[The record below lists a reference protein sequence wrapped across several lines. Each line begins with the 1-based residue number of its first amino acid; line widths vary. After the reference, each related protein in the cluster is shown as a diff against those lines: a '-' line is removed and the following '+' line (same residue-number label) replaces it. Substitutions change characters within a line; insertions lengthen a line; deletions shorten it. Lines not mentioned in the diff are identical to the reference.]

1 MIICKGADGVNF
13 QIAPHAGFCFGVKM
27 AIRKGEELAAG
38 GHAPIATLGPLIHNP
53 QEVKRLERLG
63 IYARETFEEI
73 RENTVLIRTH
83 GVAPSVYEE
92 AEKRGLELYDCTCP
106 FVNKV
111 QRIAHEHSLNGFLV
125 LILGN
130 RSHPEVQG
138 ILGWAGE
145 HGVAFQDIAEL
156 EQLELQ
162 GRRVCLVAQTTENL
176 ERFEKAE
183 QALRQY
189 ELAELTVFN
198 TICSATR
205 ERQSAALELAGTVD
219 LMLVI
224 GGSNR
229 ANTQK
234 LANICRQNGCRT
246 EHIERADEID
256 MGWFDGVKNVG
267 ITAGASTPDWII
279 REVTL
284 KMEELMTMEQGLESY
299 GILGEVGR
307 NDIVTGTVVKI
318 DSDEVL
324 VDIGGKSEGIIPVR
338 ELSFSKNV
346 NPEDVVKVG
355 DEIRVMVIKEEN
367 NEGNILLSKKRVDQA
382 AAMEKLEEAY
392 NNGTILEAPVVDVV
406 KGGVI
411 VDIGT
416 RGFVPASRLDIR
428 YIEDIKSFVGQTL
441 QFKIIKFEPEA
452 RKIVLSRRE
461 ILEEQEKARKE
472 QVWAS
477 IEEGQTRT
485 GVVRRLAAF
494 GAFVDLG
501 GVDGLLHVSEM
512 GWGRVKNP
520 GDVVKVGQEIEVYVL
535 AVDREKEKISLGLKQ
550 LRVNP
555 WEAAAEKYAVGSIVS
570 GKVVRI
576 VPFGA
581 FVMLEDGV
589 DGLVHISQISWE
601 RVEKV
606 EDALQI
612 GQEISAK
619 VLELDVENK
628 KISLSI
634 KQTTE
639 KPAKEAPAPVAEAA
653 AEEAAEEI
661 PVVQEEMG
669 STLADVF
676 NN

>member
-1 MIICKGADGVNF
+1 MNF

-224 GGSNR
+224 GGSNS

-441 QFKIIKFEPEA
+441 QFKIIKFEPES

-639 KPAKEAPAPVAEAA
+639 KPAKEASAPVAEAA

>member
-1 MIICKGADGVNF
+1 MNF

-27 AIRKGEELAAG
+27 AIQKGEELVKS
-38 GHAPIATLGPLIHNP
+38 GHVPIATLGPLIHNP
-53 QEVKRLERLG
+53 QEVKRLESLG
-63 IYARETFEEI
+63 IYAKDSFEEI
-73 RENTVLIRTH
+73 DEKIVLIRTH

-111 QRIAHEHSLNGFLV
+111 QKIAHEHSQNGYLV

-130 RSHPEVQG
+130 RNHPEVQG
-138 ILGWAGE
+138 ILGWAGNK
-145 HGVAFQDIAEL
+145 GIAFQEITEL
-156 EQLELQ
+156 KETALK
-162 GRRVCLVAQTTENL
+162 GCKVCLVAQTTENP
-176 ERFEKAE
+176 ERFSKAV
-183 QALRQY
+183 QALEQY
-189 ELAELTVFN
+189 ELEELAVFN

-205 ERQSAALELAGTVD
+205 ERQSAALELARTVD
-219 LMLVI
+219 LMLVV
-224 GGSNR
+224 GGLNS

-246 EHIERADEID
+246 EHIESADEID
-256 MGWFDGVKNVG
+256 LHWFDDVKNVG

-284 KMEELMTMEQGLESY
+284 EMEELMTMEQGLESY
-299 GILGEVGR
+299 GVLGEVGR
-307 NDIVTGTVVKI
+307 HDIVTGTVVKVS
-318 DSDEVL
+318 DDEVL
-324 VDIGGKSEGIIPVR
+324 VDIGGKSEGIVPVR
-338 ELSFSKNV
+338 ELSFTKNV
-346 NPEDVVKVG
+346 KPEEVVKVG
-355 DEIRVMVIKEEN
+355 DEIRVMVIKEDS
-367 NEGNILLSKKRVDQA
+367 EGNIMLSKKRVDQA
-382 AAMEKLEEAY
+382 DAMEKLE
-392 NNGTILEAPVVDVV
+392 TIYKENQTIEAPVVDVV

-411 VDIGT
+411 VDIGA
-416 RGFVPASRLDIR
+416 RGFVPASRLDIKF
-428 YIEDIKSFVGQTL
+428 IQDIKSFVGQTL

-461 ILEEQEKARKE
+461 ILEEEEKARKE
-472 QVWAS
+472 QVWNS
-477 IEEGQTRT
+477 IEEGQTRK

-520 GDVVKVGQEIEVYVL
+520 ADVVKEGQEIEVYIL
-535 AVDREKEKISLGLKQ
+535 KVDKEKEKISLGLKQ
-550 LRVNP
+550 LIPNP
-555 WEAAAEKYAVGSIVS
+555 WDTAAEKYAVDTIVT

-612 GQEISAK
+612 GQEVNAK
-619 VLELDVENK
+619 ILELDVENK

-639 KPAKEAPAPVAEAA
+639 RPAKEAPAAA
-653 AEEAAEEI
+653 ATEEKEPEEEI
-661 PVVQEEMG
+661 PVVQEAMG
-669 STLADVF
+669 STIGDMF

>member
-1 MIICKGADGVNF
+1 M
-13 QIAPHAGFCFGVKM
+13 
-27 AIRKGEELAAG
+27 
-38 GHAPIATLGPLIHNP
+38 
-53 QEVKRLERLG
+53 
-63 IYARETFEEI
+63 
-73 RENTVLIRTH
+73 LIRTH

-111 QRIAHEHSLNGFLV
+111 QKIAHEHSQNGYLV

-130 RSHPEVQG
+130 RNHPEVQG
-138 ILGWAGE
+138 ILGWAGNK
-145 HGVAFQDIAEL
+145 GIAFQEITEL
-156 EQLELQ
+156 KETALK
-162 GRRVCLVAQTTENL
+162 GCKVCLVAQTTENP
-176 ERFEKAE
+176 ERFSKAV
-183 QALRQY
+183 QALEQY
-189 ELAELTVFN
+189 ELEELAVFN

-205 ERQSAALELAGTVD
+205 ERQSAALELARTVD
-219 LMLVI
+219 LMLVV
-224 GGSNR
+224 GGLNS

-246 EHIERADEID
+246 EHIESADEID
-256 MGWFDGVKNVG
+256 LHWFDDVKNVG

-284 KMEELMTMEQGLESY
+284 EMEELMTMEQGLESY
-299 GILGEVGR
+299 GVLGEVGR
-307 NDIVTGTVVKI
+307 HDIVTGTVVKVS
-318 DSDEVL
+318 DDEVL
-324 VDIGGKSEGIIPVR
+324 VDIGGKSEGIVPVR
-338 ELSFSKNV
+338 ELSFTKNV
-346 NPEDVVKVG
+346 KPEEVVKVG
-355 DEIRVMVIKEEN
+355 DEIRVMVIKEDS
-367 NEGNILLSKKRVDQA
+367 EGNIMLSKKRVDQA
-382 AAMEKLEEAY
+382 DAMEKLE
-392 NNGTILEAPVVDVV
+392 TIYKENQTIEAPVVDVV
-406 KGGVI
+406 NGGVI

-416 RGFVPASRLDIR
+416 RGFVPASRLDIKF
-428 YIEDIKSFVGQTL
+428 IQDIKSFVGQTL

-461 ILEEQEKARKE
+461 ILEEEEKARKE
-472 QVWAS
+472 QVWNS
-477 IEEGQTRT
+477 IEEGQTRK

-520 GDVVKVGQEIEVYVL
+520 ADVVKEGQEIEVYIL
-535 AVDREKEKISLGLKQ
+535 KVDKEKEKISLGLKQ
-550 LRVNP
+550 LIPNP
-555 WEAAAEKYAVGSIVS
+555 WDTAAEKYAVDTIVT

-612 GQEISAK
+612 GQEVNAK

-639 KPAKEAPAPVAEAA
+639 RPAKEAPAAVAT
-653 AEEAAEEI
+653 EEKEPEEEI
-661 PVVQEEMG
+661 PVVQEAMG
-669 STLADVF
+669 STIGDMF

>member
-1 MIICKGADGVNF
+1 MNF

-111 QRIAHEHSLNGFLV
+111 QRIAHEHSQNGFLV

-224 GGSNR
+224 GGSNS

-441 QFKIIKFEPEA
+441 QFKIIKFEPES

-619 VLELDVENK
+619 VLELDVETK

>member
-1 MIICKGADGVNF
+1 MNF

-27 AIRKGEELAAG
+27 AIQKGEELVRS
-38 GHAPIATLGPLIHNP
+38 GHVPIATLGPLIHNP
-53 QEVKRLERLG
+53 QEVKRLESLG
-63 IYARETFEEI
+63 IYAKDSFEEI
-73 RENTVLIRTH
+73 DEKIVLIRTH

-111 QRIAHEHSLNGFLV
+111 QKIAHEHSQNGYLV

-130 RSHPEVQG
+130 RNHPEVQG
-138 ILGWAGE
+138 ILGWAGNK
-145 HGVAFQDIAEL
+145 GIAFQEITEL
-156 EQLELQ
+156 KETALK
-162 GRRVCLVAQTTENL
+162 GCKVCLVAQTTENP
-176 ERFEKAE
+176 ERFSKAV
-183 QALRQY
+183 QALEQY
-189 ELAELTVFN
+189 ELEELAVFN

-205 ERQSAALELAGTVD
+205 ERQSAALELARTVD
-219 LMLVI
+219 LMLVV
-224 GGSNR
+224 GGLNS

-246 EHIERADEID
+246 EHIESADEID
-256 MGWFDGVKNVG
+256 LHWFDDVKNVG

-284 KMEELMTMEQGLESY
+284 EMEELMTMEQGLESY
-299 GILGEVGR
+299 GVLGEVGR
-307 NDIVTGTVVKI
+307 HDIVTGTVVKVS
-318 DSDEVL
+318 DDEVL
-324 VDIGGKSEGIIPVR
+324 VDIGGKSEGIVPVR
-338 ELSFSKNV
+338 ELSFTKNV
-346 NPEDVVKVG
+346 KPEEVVKVG
-355 DEIRVMVIKEEN
+355 DEIRVMVIKEDS
-367 NEGNILLSKKRVDQA
+367 EGNIMLSKKRVDQA
-382 AAMEKLEEAY
+382 DAMEKLE
-392 NNGTILEAPVVDVV
+392 TIYKENQTIEAPVVDVV

-416 RGFVPASRLDIR
+416 RGFVPASRLDIKF
-428 YIEDIKSFVGQTL
+428 IQDIKSFVGQTL
-441 QFKIIKFEPEA
+441 QFKIIKFGPEA

-461 ILEEQEKARKE
+461 ILEEEEKARKE
-472 QVWAS
+472 QVWNS
-477 IEEGQTRT
+477 IEEGQTRK

-520 GDVVKVGQEIEVYVL
+520 ADVVKEGQEIEVYIL
-535 AVDREKEKISLGLKQ
+535 KVDKEKEKISLGLKQ
-550 LRVNP
+550 LIPNP
-555 WEAAAEKYAVGSIVS
+555 WDTAAEKYAVDTIVT

-612 GQEISAK
+612 GQEVNAK

-639 KPAKEAPAPVAEAA
+639 RPAKEAPAAVAT
-653 AEEAAEEI
+653 EEKEPEEEI
-661 PVVQEEMG
+661 PVVQEAMG
-669 STLADVF
+669 STIGDMF

>member
-1 MIICKGADGVNF
+1 
-13 QIAPHAGFCFGVKM
+13 
-27 AIRKGEELAAG
+27 
-38 GHAPIATLGPLIHNP
+38 
-53 QEVKRLERLG
+53 
-63 IYARETFEEI
+63 
-73 RENTVLIRTH
+73 
-83 GVAPSVYEE
+83 
-92 AEKRGLELYDCTCP
+92 
-106 FVNKV
+106 
-111 QRIAHEHSLNGFLV
+111 
-125 LILGN
+125 
-130 RSHPEVQG
+130 
-138 ILGWAGE
+138 
-145 HGVAFQDIAEL
+145 
-156 EQLELQ
+156 
-162 GRRVCLVAQTTENL
+162 
-176 ERFEKAE
+176 
-183 QALRQY
+183 
-189 ELAELTVFN
+189 
-198 TICSATR
+198 
-205 ERQSAALELAGTVD
+205 
-219 LMLVI
+219 
-224 GGSNR
+224 
-229 ANTQK
+229 
-234 LANICRQNGCRT
+234 
-246 EHIERADEID
+246 
-256 MGWFDGVKNVG
+256 
-267 ITAGASTPDWII
+267 
-279 REVTL
+279 
-284 KMEELMTMEQGLESY
+284 MEELMTMEQGLESY

-441 QFKIIKFEPEA
+441 QFKIIKFEPES

>member
-1 MIICKGADGVNF
+1 MNF

-111 QRIAHEHSLNGFLV
+111 QRIAHEHSQNGFLV

-224 GGSNR
+224 GGSNS

-441 QFKIIKFEPEA
+441 QFKIIKFEPES

-555 WEAAAEKYAVGSIVS
+555 WEAAAEKYAVGNIVS

>member
-1 MIICKGADGVNF
+1 MNF

-27 AIRKGEELAAG
+27 AIQKGEELVKS
-38 GHAPIATLGPLIHNP
+38 GHVPIATLGPLIHNP
-53 QEVKRLERLG
+53 QEVRRLESLG
-63 IYARETFEEI
+63 IYARDTFEEI
-73 RENTVLIRTH
+73 SEKTVLIRTH
-83 GVAPSVYEE
+83 GVAPSVYDE
-92 AEKRGLELYDCTCP
+92 AAKRGLELYDCTCP

-111 QRIAHEHSLNGFLV
+111 QKIAHEHSQDGYLV

-130 RSHPEVQG
+130 RNHPEVQG

-145 HGVAFQDIAEL
+145 KGIAFQDIAEL
-156 EQLELQ
+156 EQVELR
-162 GRRVCLVAQTTENL
+162 GCKVCLVAQTTENL
-176 ERFEKAE
+176 ERFEEAVKM
-183 QALRQY
+183 LKQY
-189 ELAELTVFN
+189 EISQLAVFN

-205 ERQSAALELAGTVD
+205 ERQNAALELAGTVD
-219 LMLVI
+219 FMLVI
-224 GGSNR
+224 GGLNS

-246 EHIERADEID
+246 EHVESVDEID
-256 MGWFDGVKNVG
+256 SRWFDNVENVG

-279 REVTL
+279 REVIF
-284 KMEELMTMEQGLESY
+284 KMEELTMEQGLESY
-299 GILGEVGR
+299 GVVGDIGR
-307 NDIVTGTVVKI
+307 HDIVTGTVVKI
-318 DSDEVL
+318 DNDEVL
-324 VDIGGKSEGIIPVR
+324 VDIGGKSEGIIPIR
-338 ELSFSKNV
+338 ELSFTKNV
-346 NPEDVVKVG
+346 NPEEIVKVG

-367 NEGNILLSKKRVDQA
+367 NEGNVLLSKKRVDQVEA
-382 AAMEKLEEAY
+382 VEKLEALY
-392 NNGTILEAPVVDVV
+392 NEGAVIEAPVVDVV

-416 RGFVPASRLDIR
+416 RGFVPASRLDIK

-441 QFKIIKFEPEA
+441 KFKIIKFEPEA

-461 ILEEQEKARKE
+461 ILEEEEKARKE

-477 IEEGQTRT
+477 IEEGQTRKGT
-485 GVVRRLAAF
+485 VRRLAAF

-520 GDVVKVGQEIEVYVL
+520 GDVVKVGQEIEVYIL
-535 AVDREKEKISLGLKQ
+535 AIDQEKGKISLGLKQ
-550 LRVNP
+550 LIANP
-555 WEAAAEKYAVGSIVS
+555 WDTAAEKYAVGNEVS

-589 DGLVHISQISWE
+589 DGLVHISQISWD

-634 KQTTE
+634 KQMTE
-639 KPAKEAPAPVAEAA
+639 KPAKEAPAAV
-653 AEEAAEEI
+653 AEEAAEEQEEEV

-669 STLADVF
+669 STIGDVF

>member
-1 MIICKGADGVNF
+1 MDF

-53 QEVKRLERLG
+53 QEVKRLESLG
-63 IYARETFEEI
+63 IYARDTFEEI

-92 AEKRGLELYDCTCP
+92 ARKRGLELYDCTCP

-111 QRIAHEHSLNGFLV
+111 QRIAHEHSQNGYLV

-130 RSHPEVQG
+130 RNHPEVQG

-156 EQLELQ
+156 ESLNLA

-219 LMLVI
+219 IMLVI
-224 GGSNR
+224 GGSNS

-256 MGWFDGVKNVG
+256 MRWFDGVKKAG

-318 DSDEVL
+318 NNDEVL

-346 NPEDVVKVG
+346 NPADVVKIG
-355 DEIRVMVIKEEN
+355 EEIRVMVIKEEN
-367 NEGNILLSKKRVDQA
+367 NEGNVLLSKKRVDQV
-382 AAMEKLEEAY
+382 AAMEKLEEAF
-392 NNGTILEAPVVDVV
+392 NNGEILEAPVVDVV

-411 VDIGT
+411 VDIGA
-416 RGFVPASRLDIR
+416 RGFVPASRLDIK

-441 QFKIIKFEPEA
+441 QFKIIKFEPES

-472 QVWAS
+472 EVWGS
-477 IEEGQTRT
+477 IEEGQTRKGT
-485 GVVRRLAAF
+485 VRRLAAF
-494 GAFVDLG
+494 GAFIDLG

-520 GDVVKVGQEIEVYVL
+520 ADVVKAGQEIEVYVL

-550 LRVNP
+550 LSVNP
-555 WEAAAEKYAVGSIVS
+555 WEAAAEKYAVGNVVS

-612 GQEISAK
+612 GQEISAE

-634 KQTTE
+634 KKTVE
-639 KPAKEAPAPVAEAA
+639 RPVKEAPAPVVEEA
-653 AEEAAEEI
+653 AEEAAPEEEI

>member
-1 MIICKGADGVNF
+1 MNF

-27 AIRKGEELAAG
+27 AIQKGEELVKS
-38 GHAPIATLGPLIHNP
+38 GHVPIATLGPLIHNP
-53 QEVKRLERLG
+53 QEVRRLESLG
-63 IYARETFEEI
+63 IYARDTFEEI
-73 RENTVLIRTH
+73 SEKTVLIRTH
-83 GVAPSVYEE
+83 GVAPSVYDE
-92 AEKRGLELYDCTCP
+92 AAKRGLELYDCTCP

-111 QRIAHEHSLNGFLV
+111 QKIAHEHSQDGYLV

-130 RSHPEVQG
+130 RNHPEVQG

-145 HGVAFQDIAEL
+145 KGIAFQDIAEL
-156 EQLELQ
+156 EQVELR
-162 GRRVCLVAQTTENL
+162 GCKVCLVAQTTENL
-176 ERFEKAE
+176 ERFEEAVKM
-183 QALRQY
+183 LKQY
-189 ELAELTVFN
+189 EISQLAVFN

-205 ERQSAALELAGTVD
+205 ERQNAALELAGTVD
-219 LMLVI
+219 FMLVI
-224 GGSNR
+224 GGLNS

-246 EHIERADEID
+246 EHVESVDEID
-256 MGWFDGVKNVG
+256 IRWFDNVENVG

-279 REVTL
+279 REVIF
-284 KMEELMTMEQGLESY
+284 KMEELTMEQGLESY
-299 GILGEVGR
+299 GVVGDIGR
-307 NDIVTGTVVKI
+307 HDIVTGTVVKI
-318 DSDEVL
+318 DNDEVL
-324 VDIGGKSEGIIPVR
+324 VDIGGKSEGIIPIR
-338 ELSFSKNV
+338 ELSFTKNV
-346 NPEDVVKVG
+346 DPEEIVKVG

-367 NEGNILLSKKRVDQA
+367 NEGNVLLSKKRVDQVEA
-382 AAMEKLEEAY
+382 VEKLEALY
-392 NNGTILEAPVVDVV
+392 NEGAVIEAPVVDVV

-416 RGFVPASRLDIR
+416 RGFVPASRLDIK

-441 QFKIIKFEPEA
+441 KFKIIKFEPEA

-461 ILEEQEKARKE
+461 ILEEEEKARKE

-477 IEEGQTRT
+477 IEEGQTRKGT
-485 GVVRRLAAF
+485 VRRLAAF

-520 GDVVKVGQEIEVYVL
+520 GDVVKVGQEIEVYIL
-535 AVDREKEKISLGLKQ
+535 AIDREKGKISLGLKQ
-550 LRVNP
+550 LIANP
-555 WEAAAEKYAVGSIVS
+555 WDTAAEKYAVGNEVS

-589 DGLVHISQISWE
+589 DGLVHISQISWD

-634 KQTTE
+634 KQMTE
-639 KPAKEAPAPVAEAA
+639 KPVKEVPAAV
-653 AEEAAEEI
+653 AEEAAKEQEEEV

-669 STLADVF
+669 STIGDVF

>member
-1 MIICKGADGVNF
+1 MNF
-13 QIAPHAGFCFGVKM
+13 QIAPHAGFCFGVKK
-27 AIRKGEELAAG
+27 AIRKGEELVG
-38 GHAPIATLGPLIHNP
+38 SGHAPIATLGPLIHNP
-53 QEVKRLERLG
+53 QEVKRLESLG

-73 RENTVLIRTH
+73 REHTVMIRTH

-92 AEKRGLELYDCTCP
+92 AEKRGLDLYDCTCP

-111 QRIAHEHSLNGFLV
+111 QKIAYEHSRNGYLV

-130 RSHPEVQG
+130 RNHPEVQG

-145 HGVAFQDIAEL
+145 CGVAFQEISEL
-156 EQLELQ
+156 EQLNLT
-162 GRRVCLVAQTTENL
+162 GRSVCLVAQTTENL

-183 QALRQY
+183 QALKEY
-189 ELAELTVFN
+189 ALADLAVFN

-219 LMLVI
+219 IMLVI
-224 GGSNR
+224 GGSNS

-246 EHIERADEID
+246 EQIESADEID
-256 MGWFDGVKNVG
+256 MKWFDGVKKVG

-299 GILGEVGR
+299 GILGELGR

-318 DSDEVL
+318 NSDEVL
-324 VDIGGKSEGIIPVR
+324 VDIGGKSEGIIPIR
-338 ELSFSKNV
+338 ELSFTKNV
-346 NPEDVVKVG
+346 NPEDVVKIG

-367 NEGNILLSKKRVDQA
+367 NEGNILLSKKRVDQM

-411 VDIGT
+411 VDIGA
-416 RGFVPASRLDIR
+416 RGFVPASRLDIK

-441 QFKIIKFEPEA
+441 QFKIIKFEPDS

-472 QVWAS
+472 EVWAS
-477 IEEGQTRT
+477 IEEGQTRK
-485 GVVRRLAAF
+485 GIVRRLAAF

-550 LRVNP
+550 LIANP
-555 WEAAAEKYAVGSIVS
+555 WDTAAEKYAVGSIVS

-639 KPAKEAPAPVAEAA
+639 RPAKEAPAPVVEEA
-653 AEEAAEEI
+653 AEEKVEEEI
-661 PVVQEEMG
+661 PVVQEELG
-669 STLADVF
+669 STLADAF

>member
-1 MIICKGADGVNF
+1 MNF

-27 AIRKGEELAAG
+27 AIQKGEELVRS
-38 GHAPIATLGPLIHNP
+38 GHVPIATLGPLIHNP
-53 QEVKRLERLG
+53 QEVKRLESLG
-63 IYARETFEEI
+63 IYAKDSFEEI
-73 RENTVLIRTH
+73 DEKIVLIRTH

-111 QRIAHEHSLNGFLV
+111 QKIAHEHSQNGYLV

-130 RSHPEVQG
+130 RNHPEVQG
-138 ILGWAGE
+138 ILGWAGNK
-145 HGVAFQDIAEL
+145 GIAFQEITEL
-156 EQLELQ
+156 KETALK
-162 GRRVCLVAQTTENL
+162 GCKVCLVAQTTENP
-176 ERFEKAE
+176 ERFSKAV
-183 QALRQY
+183 QALEQY
-189 ELAELTVFN
+189 ELEELAVFN

-205 ERQSAALELAGTVD
+205 ERQSAALELARTVD
-219 LMLVI
+219 LMLVV
-224 GGSNR
+224 GGLNS

-246 EHIERADEID
+246 EHIESADEID
-256 MGWFDGVKNVG
+256 LHWFDDVKNVG

-284 KMEELMTMEQGLESY
+284 EMEELMTMEQGLESY
-299 GILGEVGR
+299 GVLGEVGR
-307 NDIVTGTVVKI
+307 HDIVTGTVVKVS
-318 DSDEVL
+318 DDEVL
-324 VDIGGKSEGIIPVR
+324 VDIGGKSEGIVPVR
-338 ELSFSKNV
+338 ELSFTKNV
-346 NPEDVVKVG
+346 KPEEVVKVG
-355 DEIRVMVIKEEN
+355 DEIRVMVIKEDS
-367 NEGNILLSKKRVDQA
+367 EGNIMLSKKRVDQA
-382 AAMEKLEEAY
+382 DAMEKLE
-392 NNGTILEAPVVDVV
+392 TIYKENQTIEAPVVDVV

-416 RGFVPASRLDIR
+416 RGFVPASRLDIKF
-428 YIEDIKSFVGQTL
+428 IQDIKSFVGQTL

-461 ILEEQEKARKE
+461 ILEEEEKARKE
-472 QVWAS
+472 QVWNS
-477 IEEGQTRT
+477 IEEGQTRK

-520 GDVVKVGQEIEVYVL
+520 ADVVKEGQEIEVYIL
-535 AVDREKEKISLGLKQ
+535 KVDKEKEKISLGLKQ
-550 LRVNP
+550 LIPNP
-555 WEAAAEKYAVGSIVS
+555 WDTAAEKYAVDTIVT

-612 GQEISAK
+612 GQEVNAK

-639 KPAKEAPAPVAEAA
+639 RPAKEAPAAVAI
-653 AEEAAEEI
+653 EEKEPEEEI
-661 PVVQEEMG
+661 PVVQEAMG
-669 STLADVF
+669 STIGDMF

>member
-1 MIICKGADGVNF
+1 MNF

-27 AIRKGEELAAG
+27 AIQKGEELVKS
-38 GHAPIATLGPLIHNP
+38 GHVPIATLGPLIHNP
-53 QEVKRLERLG
+53 QEVRRLESLG
-63 IYARETFEEI
+63 IYARDTFEEI
-73 RENTVLIRTH
+73 SEKTVLIRTH
-83 GVAPSVYEE
+83 GVAPSVYDE
-92 AEKRGLELYDCTCP
+92 AAKRGLELYDCTCP

-111 QRIAHEHSLNGFLV
+111 QKIAHEHSQDGYLV

-130 RSHPEVQG
+130 RNHPEVQG

-145 HGVAFQDIAEL
+145 KGIAFQDIAEL
-156 EQLELQ
+156 EQVELR
-162 GRRVCLVAQTTENL
+162 GCKVCLVAQTTENL
-176 ERFEKAE
+176 ERFEEAVKM
-183 QALRQY
+183 LKQY
-189 ELAELTVFN
+189 EISQLAVFN

-205 ERQSAALELAGTVD
+205 ERQNAALELAGTVD
-219 LMLVI
+219 FMLVI
-224 GGSNR
+224 GGLNS

-246 EHIERADEID
+246 EHVESVDEID
-256 MGWFDGVKNVG
+256 IRWFDNVENVG

-279 REVTL
+279 REVIF
-284 KMEELMTMEQGLESY
+284 KMEELTMEQGLESY
-299 GILGEVGR
+299 GVVGDIGR
-307 NDIVTGTVVKI
+307 HDIVTGTVVKI
-318 DSDEVL
+318 DNDEVL
-324 VDIGGKSEGIIPVR
+324 VDIGGKSEGIIPIR
-338 ELSFSKNV
+338 ELSFTKNV
-346 NPEDVVKVG
+346 NPEEIVKVG

-367 NEGNILLSKKRVDQA
+367 NEGNVLLSKKRVDQVEA
-382 AAMEKLEEAY
+382 VEKLEALY
-392 NNGTILEAPVVDVV
+392 NEGAVIEAPVVDVV

-416 RGFVPASRLDIR
+416 RGFVPASRLDIK

-441 QFKIIKFEPEA
+441 KFKIIKFEPEA

-461 ILEEQEKARKE
+461 ILEEEEKARKE

-477 IEEGQTRT
+477 IEEGQTRKGT
-485 GVVRRLAAF
+485 VRRLAAF

-520 GDVVKVGQEIEVYVL
+520 GDVVKVGQEIEVYIL
-535 AVDREKEKISLGLKQ
+535 AIDREKGKISLGLKQ
-550 LRVNP
+550 LIANP
-555 WEAAAEKYAVGSIVS
+555 WDTAAEKYAVGNEVS

-589 DGLVHISQISWE
+589 DGLVHISQISWD

-634 KQTTE
+634 KQMTE
-639 KPAKEAPAPVAEAA
+639 KPVKEAPAAV
-653 AEEAAEEI
+653 AEEAAEEQEEEV

-669 STLADVF
+669 STIGDVF

>member
-1 MIICKGADGVNF
+1 MEF

-27 AIRKGEELAAG
+27 AIQKGEELVRS
-38 GHAPIATLGPLIHNP
+38 GHVPIATLGPLIHNP
-53 QEVKRLERLG
+53 QEVKRLESLG
-63 IYARETFEEI
+63 IYARDTFEEI
-73 RENTVLIRTH
+73 SENTVIIRTH

-92 AEKRGLELYDCTCP
+92 AEKRGLQLYDCTCP

-111 QRIAHEHSLNGFLV
+111 QKIAHEHSQNGYQV

-130 RSHPEVQG
+130 RNHPEVQG

-145 HGVAFQDIAEL
+145 HGIAFQDIAEL
-156 EQLELQ
+156 EQMELL
-162 GRRVCLVAQTTENL
+162 GRKVCLVAQTTENL
-176 ERFEKAE
+176 ERFERAV
-183 QALRQY
+183 QTLRQY
-189 ELAELTVFN
+189 EISELAVFN

-205 ERQSAALELAGTVD
+205 ERQNAALELARNVD
-219 LMLVI
+219 FMLVI
-224 GGSNR
+224 GGSNS

-234 LANICRQNGCRT
+234 LANLCRQNGCRT
-246 EHIERADEID
+246 EHIESVKDID
-256 MGWFDGVKNVG
+256 VHWFDDVQNVG

-279 REVTL
+279 REVIL
-284 KMEELMTMEQGLESY
+284 KMEELTMEQGLESY
-299 GILGEVGR
+299 GVVGDIGR
-307 NDIVTGTVVKI
+307 HDIVTGTVVKI
-318 DSDEVL
+318 DNDEVL
-324 VDIGGKSEGIIPVR
+324 VDIGGKSEGIIPIR
-338 ELSFSKNV
+338 ELSFTKNV
-346 NPEDVVKVG
+346 NPEEVVKVG
-355 DEIRVMVIKEEN
+355 EEIRVMVIKEEN
-367 NEGNILLSKKRVDQA
+367 NEGNVLLSKKRVDQQEA
-382 AAMEKLEEAY
+382 LNKLEALY
-392 NNGTILEAPVVDVV
+392 NEGAVIEAPVVDVV

-416 RGFVPASRLDIR
+416 RGFVPASRLDIK

-441 QFKIIKFEPEA
+441 KFKIIKFEPEA

-461 ILEEQEKARKE
+461 ILEEEEKARKE
-472 QVWAS
+472 QVWS
-477 IEEGQTRT
+477 TIEEGQTRK

-520 GDVVKVGQEIEVYVL
+520 GDVVKVGQEIEVYIL
-535 AVDREKEKISLGLKQ
+535 AVDQEKGKISLGLKQ
-550 LRVNP
+550 LIPNP
-555 WEAAAEKYAVGSIVS
+555 WANAAEIYAVGNVVS

-581 FVMLEDGV
+581 FVQLADGV

-612 GQEISAK
+612 GQEITAK
-619 VLELDVENK
+619 VLELDTENK

-634 KQTTE
+634 KQMTE
-639 KPAKEAPAPVAEAA
+639 KPAKETPAPAVEEVAE
-653 AEEAAEEI
+653 EVKEEI

>member
-1 MIICKGADGVNF
+1 MNF

-27 AIRKGEELAAG
+27 AIQKGEELVKS
-38 GHAPIATLGPLIHNP
+38 GHVPIATLGPLIHNP
-53 QEVKRLERLG
+53 QEVRRLESLG
-63 IYARETFEEI
+63 IYARDTFEEI
-73 RENTVLIRTH
+73 SEKTVLIRTH
-83 GVAPSVYEE
+83 GVAPSVYDE
-92 AEKRGLELYDCTCP
+92 AAKRGLELYDCTCP

-111 QRIAHEHSLNGFLV
+111 QKIAHEHSQDGYLV

-130 RSHPEVQG
+130 RNHPEVQG

-145 HGVAFQDIAEL
+145 KGIAFQDIAEL
-156 EQLELQ
+156 EQVELR
-162 GRRVCLVAQTTENL
+162 GCKVCLVAQTTENL
-176 ERFEKAE
+176 ERFEEAVKM
-183 QALRQY
+183 LKQY
-189 ELAELTVFN
+189 EISQLAVFN

-205 ERQSAALELAGTVD
+205 ERQNAALELAGTVD
-219 LMLVI
+219 FMLVI
-224 GGSNR
+224 GGLNS

-234 LANICRQNGCRT
+234 LANICRQIGCRT
-246 EHIERADEID
+246 EHVESVDEID
-256 MGWFDGVKNVG
+256 IRWFDNVENVG

-279 REVTL
+279 REVIF
-284 KMEELMTMEQGLESY
+284 KMEELTMEQGLESY
-299 GILGEVGR
+299 GVVGDIGR
-307 NDIVTGTVVKI
+307 HDIVTGTVVKI
-318 DSDEVL
+318 DNDEVL
-324 VDIGGKSEGIIPVR
+324 VDIGGKSEGIIPIR
-338 ELSFSKNV
+338 ELSFTKNV
-346 NPEDVVKVG
+346 NPEEIVKVG

-367 NEGNILLSKKRVDQA
+367 NEGNVLLSKKRVDQVEA
-382 AAMEKLEEAY
+382 VEKLEALY
-392 NNGTILEAPVVDVV
+392 NEGAVIEAPVVDVV

-416 RGFVPASRLDIR
+416 RGFVPASRLDIK

-441 QFKIIKFEPEA
+441 KFKIIKFEPEA

-461 ILEEQEKARKE
+461 ILEEEEKARKE

-477 IEEGQTRT
+477 IEEGQTRKGT
-485 GVVRRLAAF
+485 VRRLAAF

-520 GDVVKVGQEIEVYVL
+520 GDVVKVGQEIEVYIL
-535 AVDREKEKISLGLKQ
+535 AIDQEKGKISLGLKQ
-550 LRVNP
+550 LIANP
-555 WEAAAEKYAVGSIVS
+555 WDTAAEKYAVGNEVS

-589 DGLVHISQISWE
+589 DGLVHISQISWD

-634 KQTTE
+634 KQMTE
-639 KPAKEAPAPVAEAA
+639 KPAKEAPAAV
-653 AEEAAEEI
+653 AEEAAEEQEEEV

-669 STLADVF
+669 STIGDVF